1 MWNYAPVKPV
11 DFWTVTRL
19 FVLLV
24 AVPVP
29 FAQKVFR
36 DCLLIPDFRAGQ
48 LYPALLLTR
57 PKNTLAKRHI
67 RQRDAGNNSSRA
79 QAWLV
84 AFA

>member
-1 MWNYAPVKPV
+1 MTAPKRSKRIKPDPELV
-11 DFWTVTRL
+11 RL
-19 FVLLV
+19 T
-24 AVPVP
+24 
-29 FAQKVFR
+29 
-36 DCLLIPDFRAGQ
+36 DN
-48 LYPALLLTR
+48 LLTR